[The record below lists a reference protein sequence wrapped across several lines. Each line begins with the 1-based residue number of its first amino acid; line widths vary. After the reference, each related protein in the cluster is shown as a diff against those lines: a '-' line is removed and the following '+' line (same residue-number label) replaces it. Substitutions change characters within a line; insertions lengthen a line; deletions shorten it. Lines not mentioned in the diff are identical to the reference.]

1 VLGYESGVARTVDPL
16 AGSYFV
22 EQLTDEVEAGARR
35 LIEQVEALGGAA
47 AAIEQGFFQK
57 AIADSAW
64 RQQQAQESGAQVV
77 VGVNRFVDE
86 SLVPEAPLPDF
97 TAFAQRQITR
107 LRQARE
113 RRDGATVQ
121 QGLAELIAAAS
132 APGER
137 IMPPI
142 LACVRARASIGEISD
157 ALRSVWGVY
166 RPA

>member
-1 VLGYESGVARTVDPL
+1 
-16 AGSYFV
+16 
-22 EQLTDEVEAGARR
+22 
-35 LIEQVEALGGAA
+35 
-47 AAIEQGFFQK
+47 
-57 AIADSAW
+57 
-64 RQQQAQESGAQVV
+64 
-77 VGVNRFVDE
+77 
-86 SLVPEAPLPDF
+86 LPDF